1 MKAISTTTFDQAYAR
16 LNTEQRKAVDAIE
29 GPVVVI
35 AGPGTGKTQI
45 LAMRIANILLKTDTP
60 PEAVLA
66 IAFSES
72 AVSSMRKRLLGIMGE
87 TAYKV
92 SITTFHAFANAI
104 IQEFPEA
111 FPEFGEGSAAEETER
126 LAIVEKALDSRKDAE
141 DLRPHAAPYAH
152 VRKILVA
159 ISSLKRENI
168 TPATLKQIIENQVV
182 WYDAQP
188 DKVHDK
194 GAHKGKI
201 KAAFAEYVEKIERNK
216 ALLAA
221 YEGYEAGMRAEKLY
235 DFDDMLVS
243 ANKALETHEYIKRV
257 IQERYLYIL
266 VDEHQDTNA
275 AQNQLIKHVADFHE
289 APNIFV
295 VGDEKQ
301 AIYRFQGASIQN
313 FMMLPEAYRDVK
325 IISLAKN
332 YRSKQHILDNAH
344 TLIGETGM
352 HHAIPRMKL
361 EGSENIGSHVHIAH
375 AVTESDEMHWV
386 RGEILKIQE
395 TNADETIAIIVRDNS
410 TAAAYAQFLQKES
423 IYVKSTADSS
433 FFEHVEGKR
442 LATLLNA
449 VRSPEEDTYLA
460 EVLLYG
466 LLPIE
471 LSDALKVLTSAK
483 KEKRSISE
491 ILQERHGK
499 AYGKFHEAVLAGRE
513 QPLVEALGSIF
524 TACGVYESIV
534 RVGMQSS
541 LDLVLRVLVKE
552 AQKTTIRNRG
562 AMLADFVER
571 LERMKTNEVR
581 ISVGESI
588 DDFTLPGVYILTAH
602 RSKGLE
608 FDRVF
613 IPSATESTWAR
624 GNRGSLFHIPQAGL
638 ISKSASLADGTLSD
652 ESAET
657 LDELR
662 LFYVA
667 VTRARSSVYV
677 SYHDVDMSGREATMY
692 RGLLRIEL
700 RVGDAVIDIPKVE
713 NLPKG
718 RMQEGR
724 LEQVVLAVENAFIEQ
739 GLTVTALNNYI
750 ECPWK
755 YVFMN
760 ALRVPFIQPAH
771 LSFGTAMHAALEH
784 WLRKKMKGEEVG
796 SEGAYQAFLQAL
808 RREPISLADEER
820 FKEEGR
826 IALSEYTLTSELDPS
841 SVIALEYSLKD
852 IRMNVEGRYIELCGI
867 IDRIE
872 RMGGELAVV
881 DYKTG
886 KHRSRNYVLG
896 NTADS
901 TGSMFRQLAFYK
913 LLLSKDITHSD
924 TPVTIGVIDF
934 VQPDE
939 KNRLSRVEC
948 VLTKEDVSKV
958 EEEIRQTSQAILS
971 GAYVGSRCGK
981 KDCEHCSLA
990 DAIAQTTT

>member
-1 MKAISTTTFDQAYAR
+1 MKAISTTAFDQAYAR
-16 LNTEQRKAVDAIE
+16 LNKEQKRAVDTIE

-87 TAYKV
+87 TAYQV

-126 LAIVEKALDSRKDAE
+126 IAIIEKVLDERKEAA

-152 VRKILVA
+152 VRKILGA
-159 ISSLKRENI
+159 ISSLKRENV
-168 TPATLKQIIENQVV
+168 TPDGLRQIIEKQVI

-188 DKVHDK
+188 DKIHDK

-216 ALLAA
+216 ALLSA
-221 YEGYEAGMRAEKLY
+221 YEGYEEGMRAGKLY

-243 ANKALETHEYIKRV
+243 ANQALEEHEYIKRV

-275 AQNQLIKHVADFHE
+275 AQNQLIKHIADFHE

-313 FMMLPEAYRDVK
+313 FMMLPEAYKDVT

-352 HHAIPRMKL
+352 HPAIPRLKL
-361 EGSENIGSHVHIAH
+361 EGSENNGSHVQIAH
-375 AVTESDEMHWV
+375 ANAESDEMYWV
-386 RGEILKIQE
+386 SGEIRKIQE
-395 TNADETIAIIVRDNS
+395 VSPDGTIAVIVRDNS
-410 TAAAYAQFLQKES
+410 TAAAYGQFLQKES
-423 IYVKSTADSS
+423 IRVKSTADSS
-433 FFEHVEGKR
+433 LFEHVEGKR
-442 LATLLNA
+442 LMTLLHA
-449 VRSPEEDTYLA
+449 VRTPEEDTYLA

-471 LSDALKVLTSAK
+471 LSDALAVLTSAR
-483 KEKRSISE
+483 KEKRLISD
-491 ILQERHGK
+491 ILQECHGK

-513 QPLVEALGSIF
+513 QPLIEALGSIF
-524 TACGVYESIV
+524 AACGVYESIV
-534 RVGMQSS
+534 RLGMQSS
-541 LDLVLRVLVKE
+541 LDAVLRVVVKE
-552 AQKTTIRNRG
+552 AQKTTTRNRG
-562 AMLADFVER
+562 AMLSDFVER
-571 LERMKTNEVR
+571 LDRMKANEVR
-581 ISVGESI
+581 ISVGDTI
-588 DDFTLPGVYILTAH
+588 DDFTVPGVYILTAH

-608 FDRVF
+608 FDHVF
-613 IPSATESTWAR
+613 IPSATESVWAR
-624 GNRGSLFHIPQAGL
+624 GNRGSLFHIPEAGL
-638 ISKSASLADGTLSD
+638 ISKAASVADGTLAD
-652 ESAET
+652 ESAEI

-667 VTRARSSVYV
+667 VTRARNTVYI
-677 SYHDVDMSGREATMY
+677 SYHDTDMSGREASMY
-692 RGLLRIEL
+692 RGLLRVEL
-700 RVGDAVIDIPKVE
+700 RTGDSTIKIPRVDH
-713 NLPKG
+713 LPKG
-718 RMQEGR
+718 RTQEGR
-724 LEQVVLAVENAFIEQ
+724 LEQVIQAVQNAFIER

-760 ALRVPFIQPAH
+760 ALRMPFIQPAH

-784 WLRKKMKGEEVG
+784 WLRRKMKGEEVG
-796 SEGAYQAFLQAL
+796 PEGAYQAFLQAL
-808 RREPISLADEER
+808 RREPISLSDEKR
-820 FKEEGR
+820 FQEEGR
-826 IALSEYTLTSELDPS
+826 IALSEYILSSTLDPA
-841 SVIALEYSLKD
+841 SVLALEYSLNNIHIDIEGKD
-852 IRMNVEGRYIELCGI
+852 IELCGV

-872 RMGGELAVV
+872 GRGGELVVV

-896 NTADS
+896 KTADS

-913 LLLSKDITHSD
+913 LLLSKDVTHRD
-924 TPVTIGVIDF
+924 TPVTLGVIDF

-948 VLTKEDVSKV
+948 VLTKEDVAVV
-958 EEEIRQTSQAILS
+958 ENEIRQTSHAILE

-981 KDCEHCSLA
+981 TDCEHCSLA
-990 DAIAQTTT
+990 DAIAQTIV